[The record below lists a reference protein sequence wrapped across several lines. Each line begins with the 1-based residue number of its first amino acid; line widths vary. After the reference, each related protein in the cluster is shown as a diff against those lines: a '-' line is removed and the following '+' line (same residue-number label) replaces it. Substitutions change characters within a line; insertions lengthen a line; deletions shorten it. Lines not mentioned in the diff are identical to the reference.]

1 MLGDQRELQLAE
13 RAVCCASGC
22 LFPCCSYPQFFFTS
36 DTPSP
41 ATTAVASLLLQIL
54 SMNIPSLLGDHLLG
68 GLQSLEHVLRILL
81 KQTHTDAVGTSED
94 FNQSVVALVE
104 GENEAWG

>member
-1 MLGDQRELQLAE
+1 
-13 RAVCCASGC
+13 
-22 LFPCCSYPQFFFTS
+22 
-36 DTPSP
+36 
-41 ATTAVASLLLQIL
+41 
-54 SMNIPSLLGDHLLG
+54 MNIPSLLGDHLLG